1 MWWLLGGRSACDND
15 GFVNGPGDDIEE
27 ALLHYFRYPYPTNLI
42 LSISS
47 WLNLVHLILMNYV
60 VRYIYTLAL
69 PAIAVKVLRE
79 PVFFGF

>member
-47 WLNLVHLILMNYV
+47 WLNLVHLMNYV

-69 PAIAVKVLRE
+69 PVIAVKVLRE